1 VSVHS
6 LPPADARVETLFIQR
21 RDGFASSALKAFL
34 VSAKGLLGT
43 AEAA

>member
-6 LPPADARVETLFIQR
+6 LPPAEARVETLFIHR
-21 RDGFASSALKAFL
+21 RDGFASSALKAFPD
-34 VSAKGLLGT
+34 SAKGLPGT

>member
-6 LPPADARVETLFIQR
+6 LPPAEARVETLFIHR
-21 RDGFASSALKAFL
+21 RDGFASSALRAFL
-34 VSAKGLLGT
+34 ESTKGLPKT

>member
-1 VSVHS
+1 MHS
-6 LPPADARVETLFIQR
+6 LPPAEARVETLFIHR

-34 VSAKGLLGT
+34 ESAKGLSGT